1 MPEALNPWSNGQAI
15 DTRRLFDDFG
25 IEPIDPLLDL
35 LPEVPAFMRRG
46 IIVGHRNYRPIAE
59 AIRDRRPFHVLTG
72 FMPSGHPHLGHL
84 LVMREVAWH
93 VRKGGHG
100 MITIADREAHAVR
113 GLSWEDCDR
122 YGREYLTAL
131 YALGYTGE
139 AYFQSRN
146 DRLKDL
152 AFEAATRVNF
162 SELAAIYGF
171 GAETTLAHAM
181 SVITQVADILYPQ
194 VAGEPAPTIVPV
206 GLDQDPHIRLTRDV
220 ANGLRFFTV
229 EDRGD
234 HVSVRAK
241 NAPAGALEAVAKAL
255 PGSKRYEGHVD
266 VRGVAHGDV
275 SELVRR
281 VERDFGGFG
290 FYLPSAT
297 YHTFM
302 PGLQGGKMSSS
313 VPDSRFGFAEPSAA
327 VRKKVMRA
335 LTGGR
340 TTLEEQQRLGGEPER
355 CTLYELNRFH
365 MCDDDDEL
373 AELRRRCTAG
383 EITCGACKRKTADRV
398 EAFLA
403 DFRDRMDEVEHLAAE
418 I

>member
-84 LVMREVAWH
+84 LVMREVVWH
-93 VRKGGHG
+93 VRQGGHG

-139 AYFQSRN
+139 AYFQSGN

-313 VPDSRFGFAEPSAA
+313 APDSRFGFAEPSAA

-383 EITCGACKRKTADRV
+383 EITCGACKRETADRV

>member
-1 MPEALNPWSNGQAI
+1 MPEALNPWSAGQAI

-25 IEPIDPLLDL
+25 IEPIGPLLDL

-46 IIVGHRNYRPIAE
+46 IIVGHRDYRPIAE

-84 LVMREVAWH
+84 LVMREVVWH
-93 VRKGGHG
+93 VRQGGHG

-131 YALGYTGE
+131 FALGYTGE
-139 AYFQSRN
+139 AYFQSEN
-146 DRLKDL
+146 GALKDL
-152 AFEAATRVNF
+152 AFEAATRINF

-181 SVITQVADILYPQ
+181 SVVTQVADILYPQ
-194 VAGEPAPTIVPV
+194 VAGEPAPTVVPV

-229 EDRGD
+229 EDRVD

-266 VRGVAHGDV
+266 VRGVPHAEV
-275 SELVRR
+275 AELVRR
-281 VERDFGGFG
+281 IERDFGGFG

-313 VPDSRFGFAEPSAA
+313 VPDSLFGFAEPSAA
-327 VRKKVMRA
+327 VRKKVMGA

-340 TTLEEQQRLGGEPER
+340 TTLEEQRRLGGEPER

-365 MCDDDDEL
+365 MCDDDAEL
-373 AELRRRCTAG
+373 AELRRRCMAG
-383 EITCGACKRKTADRV
+383 EVTCGACKRETADRV
-398 EAFLA
+398 ESFLA
-403 DFRDRMDEVEHLAAE
+403 DFRERMDEVEHLARE

>member
-25 IEPIDPLLDL
+25 IEPIEPLLDL

-84 LVMREVAWH
+84 LVMREVVWH
-93 VRKGGHG
+93 VQQGGHG

-131 YALGYTGE
+131 YVLGYTGE

-162 SELAAIYGF
+162 SELASIYGF

-194 VAGEPAPTIVPV
+194 AAGEPAPTVVPV

-241 NAPAGALEAVAKAL
+241 NAPAGALEAVAKLL

-266 VRGVAHGDV
+266 VRGIAHGDV
-275 SELVRR
+275 AELVRR

-302 PGLQGGKMSSS
+302 PGLLGGKMSSS
-313 VPDSRFGFAEPSAA
+313 VADSRFGFAEPSAA
-327 VRKKVMRA
+327 VRKKVMGA

-340 TTLEEQQRLGGEPER
+340 TTLEEQRRLGGEPER

-365 MCDDDDEL
+365 MCDDDAAL
-373 AELRRRCTAG
+373 AELRRRCMAG
-383 EITCGACKRKTADRV
+383 EITCGACKRETADRV
-398 EAFLA
+398 ETFLA
-403 DFRDRMDEVEHLAAE
+403 DFRERMDEVAHRATE

>member
-15 DTRRLFDDFG
+15 DTRRLFDEFG
-25 IEPIDPLLDL
+25 IEPIGPLLDL
-35 LPEVPAFMRRG
+35 LPDVPAFMRRG

-84 LVMREVAWH
+84 LVMREVVWH
-93 VRKGGHG
+93 VRQGAHG

-139 AYFQSRN
+139 SYFQSRN
-146 DRLKDL
+146 GALKDL

-181 SVITQVADILYPQ
+181 SVITQVADILFPQ
-194 VAGEPAPTIVPV
+194 VAGEPAPTVVPV

-220 ANGLRFFTV
+220 ANDLRFFTV

-266 VRGVAHGDV
+266 VRGVAHGDAAD
-275 SELVRR
+275 LVRR

-302 PGLQGGKMSSS
+302 PGLLGGKMSSS
-313 VPDSRFGFAEPSAA
+313 VPESLFGFAEPSAA
-327 VRKKVMRA
+327 VRKKVMGA

-340 TTLEEQQRLGGEPER
+340 TTLEEQRRLGGEPER

-365 MCDDDDEL
+365 MCDDDAEL
-373 AELRRRCTAG
+373 AELRRRCMAG
-383 EITCGACKRKTADRV
+383 EVTCGACKRETADRV

-403 DFRDRMDEVEHLAAE
+403 DFRERMDEVAHLAAE
-418 I
+418 V

>member
-139 AYFQSRN
+139 AYFQSGN

-313 VPDSRFGFAEPSAA
+313 APDSRFGFAEPSAA

-383 EITCGACKRKTADRV
+383 EITCGACKRETADRV

-403 DFRDRMDEVEHLAAE
+403 DFRDRMDEVEHLASE

>member
-84 LVMREVAWH
+84 LVMREVVWH
-93 VRKGGHG
+93 VRQGGHG

-139 AYFQSRN
+139 AYFQSGN

-313 VPDSRFGFAEPSAA
+313 APDSRFGFAEPSAA

-383 EITCGACKRKTADRV
+383 EITCGACKRETADRV

-403 DFRDRMDEVEHLAAE
+403 DFRDRMDEVEHLASE